1 MPHTLASLAAH
12 VQGTLVVP
20 PASGGSAGSD
30 STGSDST
37 GSASTGS
44 ASTGSASAGAATPIV
59 GAATLDLAG
68 AGDITLVDSAEKL
81 HLLARSRARAA
92 IVPAGSGPLDRTTIE
107 VADVHAAFA
116 AVIGLLRPARPV
128 AMRGVSPL
136 AVVDPTA
143 RIATDVDIHPLA
155 TIGADAEIGPGV
167 TIHSGVRIGA
177 GCRIGVGTVI
187 FPNAVL
193 YDDTRVGARCTIHA
207 TAVLGAHGFG
217 YKAAGGGYLLSA
229 QLGWVELGD
238 DVDVGAGTTIDRGTY
253 GPTAIAPGT
262 KLDNQVMI
270 AHNVR
275 LGRHNMI
282 CSQVGVAGSTTTGDW
297 VVMAGQV
304 GVRDH
309 VHIGDKA
316 VLGARSGVSNDVPA
330 GMTVL
335 GEPAI
340 DLRDR
345 KLQLATISK
354 LPEMRKDLKRL
365 AARVDAIEADRGR
378 DRGPGDAASDAA

>member
-1 MPHTLASLAAH
+1 MPHTLAALAAH
-12 VQGTLVVP
+12 VQGTPV
-20 PASGGSAGSD
+20 GE
-30 STGSDST
+30 
-37 GSASTGS
+37 
-44 ASTGSASAGAATPIV
+44 AARPLT
-59 GAATLDLAG
+59 GAATLDFAG
-68 AGDITLVDSAEKL
+68 PDDVTLVDAADKL
-81 HLLARSRARAA
+81 HLLPRSRAGAA
-92 IVPAGSGPLDRTTIE
+92 IVPAGTGPLDRPTIE

-116 AVIGLLRPARPV
+116 ALIRLVRPPRAAPR
-128 AMRGVSPL
+128 AGVSPL
-136 AVVDPTA
+136 AAVDRTA
-143 RIATDVDIHPLA
+143 RLAADVEIHPLA
-155 TIGADAEIGPGV
+155 TIGPDVEIGAGA
-167 TIHSGVRIGA
+167 TIHSGARIGA
-177 GCRIGVGTVI
+177 GCRIGAGTTV
-187 FPNAVL
+187 FANAVL
-193 YDDTRVGARCTIHA
+193 YDDTRVGDRCTIHSG
-207 TAVLGAHGFG
+207 AVLGSHGFG
-217 YKAAGGGYLLSA
+217 YKPAATGYVLSA

-238 DVDVGAGTTIDRGTY
+238 DVEVGAGTTIDRGTY
-253 GPTAIAPGT
+253 GPTVIGAGT
-262 KLDNQVMI
+262 KLDNQVQI

-354 LPEMRKDLKRL
+354 LPEMRKELKRL
-365 AARVDAIEADRGR
+365 AARVDALGGAADGAAA
-378 DRGPGDAASDAA
+378 DAA